1 MSAFRLSA
9 AVALIALLAACGG
22 GDSPSPTATPAPA
35 ATAPPSVVSPASFTY
50 NVEPCFTQ
58 IVPGT
63 NGMTMR
69 DLIVPDALTYDLSRP
84 ADFPNGRDLDD
95 QTVDVTLAF
104 LFLDLSV
111 SGQSLRTFAN
121 LPLNPPGSDRAPI
134 STFPYLAPPQGNPP
148 RAATTGTSFNFRTDP
163 DSAYVSVDRMGMP
176 AVAPAIIGSAQRNP
190 YNDAPQTDDRAGA
203 FRAEETLQLTN
214 LFNAIGD
221 DLVNIGL
228 KICATRTPA

>member
-1 MSAFRLSA
+1 MKASRLLLATAS
-9 AVALIALLAACGG
+9 VALLAACGG
-22 GDSPSPTATPAPA
+22 GDSPAPTATPAPA
-35 ATAPPSVVSPASFTY
+35 ATTPPSVVTPASYTY

-121 LPLNPPGSDRAPI
+121 LPLNPPASDRAPI
-134 STFPYLAPPQGNPP
+134 SSFPYLARPQGSPP
-148 RAATTGTSFNFRTDP
+148 LAATTGTSFNFRTDP
-163 DSAYVSVDRMGMP
+163 DSAYVRVDRMGMP
-176 AVAPAIIGSAQRNP
+176 AIATAVIGGPLKSP
-190 YNDAPQTDDRAGA
+190 YNDASQTDDVNGVY
-203 FRAEETLQLTN
+203 RAEESAILNN

-228 KICATRTPA
+228 KICAQRNPA

>member
-1 MSAFRLSA
+1 MSALRLCSA
-9 AVALIALLAACGG
+9 TALAALLAACGG
-22 GDSPSPTATPAPA
+22 GDSPAPTATPAPA
-35 ATAPPSVVSPASFTY
+35 ATTPPSVVTPASYTY
-50 NVEPCFTQ
+50 NIEPCFTQ

-95 QTVDVTLAF
+95 QTVDITLAF

-121 LPLNPPGSDRAPI
+121 LPINPPASDRAPI

-148 RAATTGTSFNFRTDP
+148 LAATTGTSFNFRTDP
-163 DSAYVSVDRMGMP
+163 ESAYIKVDRMGMP
-176 AVAPAIIGSAQRNP
+176 AVSPAIIGGPTKNA
-190 YNDAPQTDDRAGA
+190 YNDAAQTADREGA
-203 FRAEETLQLTN
+203 FRAEETAQLN
-214 LFNAIGD
+214 VLFNAIGD
-221 DLVNIGL
+221 DLTNIGL
-228 KICATRTPA
+228 KLCATRTPA